1 MKRYA
6 LLKNNKIVVIWSDN
20 LSDETLDVYDLNFLN
35 TFDITVHTTYQVKYN
50 EVKNVDSNLALLHAC
65 IAA

>member
-20 LSDETLDVYDLNFLN
+20 VSDETLDVYDLNYLN
-35 TFDITVHTTYQVKYN
+35 SFNVEVHTTYQVKYDD
-50 EVKNVDSNLALLHAC
+50 VKNIDSNLALLHAC
-65 IAA
+65 IKA

>member
-20 LSDETLDVYDLNFLN
+20 LSDETLDVYDLNYLN
-35 TFDITVHTTYQVKYN
+35 SFNVEVHTTYQVKYDD
-50 EVKNVDSNLALLHAC
+50 VKNVDSNLALLHAC
-65 IAA
+65 IKA

>member
-20 LSDETLDVYDLNFLN
+20 VSDDTLDVYDLNYLN
-35 TFDITVHTTYQVKYN
+35 SFDVEVHTTYQVKYDD
-50 EVKNVDSNLALLHAC
+50 VKNIDSNLALLHAC
-65 IAA
+65 IKA

>member
-20 LSDETLDVYDLNFLN
+20 VSDETLDVYDLNYLN
-35 TFDITVHTTYQVKYN
+35 SFNVEVQTTYQVKYDD
-50 EVKNVDSNLALLHAC
+50 VKNVDSNLALLHAC
-65 IAA
+65 IKA

>member
-20 LSDETLDVYDLNFLN
+20 VSDETLDVYDLNYLN
-35 TFDITVHTTYQVKYN
+35 SFNVEVHTTYQVKYDD
-50 EVKNVDSNLALLHAC
+50 VKNVDSNLALLHAC
-65 IAA
+65 IKA